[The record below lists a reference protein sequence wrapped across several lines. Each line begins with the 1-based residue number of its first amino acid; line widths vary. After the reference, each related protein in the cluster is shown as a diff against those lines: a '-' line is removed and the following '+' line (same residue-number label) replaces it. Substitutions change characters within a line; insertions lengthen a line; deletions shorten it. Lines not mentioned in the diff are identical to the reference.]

1 METETVQTKDIDYV
15 NYKHRREV
23 ISKEFGCLVGKT
35 VKRVRPMT
43 IGECELFAWD
53 YRADYAFLIEF
64 TDGTVVIP
72 SCDPE
77 GNGSGYLFIEQVG

>member
-1 METETVQTKDIDYV
+1 MTTEKIQTKDIDYV

-23 ISKEFGCLVGKT
+23 INREFGCLVGKT

-53 YRADYAFLIEF
+53 FHVDYAFLIEF

-72 SCDPE
+72 SQDAE
-77 GNGSGYLFIEQVG
+77 GNGSGYLFIETVG